1 MPSYT
6 LEDIARQTGV
16 SRSTV
21 SRVVNN
27 LPNVR
32 EDVRRRVLEAI
43 EKNGYL
49 PHAAARTLASRRSS
63 IIGLILSQTQSID
76 FIFTDPYYPYLMKG
90 ISQACSQHEQTL
102 ALFLAETK
110 EEEET
115 IFPHVART
123 GLLGGVIV
131 QAGHHGDRWI
141 IGKMAE
147 AGIPMVVVGRTFRSK
162 NISYIDIDNVS
173 ASQRAVNHLI
183 HLNYKRIGT
192 IAGPSASAVGVDR
205 LAGYRKALTAAGM
218 GVDDALIA
226 EGDFTEAGGYQA
238 MQRMLPARPEA
249 VFAAS
254 DIMALG
260 AIRLL
265 REAGLRVPQDVA
277 FVGFDDLPLA
287 FLEDAQ
293 LTTIRQP
300 VIQFGSR
307 AVELLLDLIEQ
318 GVKPPRQIIM
328 DTELIVRTSC
338 GASLRQKTV

>member
-1 MPSYT
+1 MPSFT

-32 EDVRRRVLEAI
+32 EAVRRRVLEAI

-63 IIGLILSQTQSID
+63 TIGLILPQSIG
-76 FIFTDPYYPYLMKG
+76 FFFTDPYYPYLTKG
-90 ISQACSQHEQTL
+90 ISQACSQHDQTL
-102 ALFLAETK
+102 TLFLAETR

-115 IFPHVART
+115 IFPRVAST
-123 GLLGGVIV
+123 GLLDGVIV

-147 AGIPMVVVGRTFRSK
+147 AGIPMVVIGRLFHSE
-162 NISYIDIDNVS
+162 NVSYIDIDNVS
-173 ASQRAVNHLI
+173 ASQSAVKHLI
-183 HLNYKRIGT
+183 CLGYRRIGT
-192 IAGPSASAVGVDR
+192 IAGPSASTVGVDR

-218 GVDDALIA
+218 SLDDALMV
-226 EGDFTEAGGYQA
+226 EGDFTEAGGYRA

-307 AVELLLDLIEQ
+307 AVELLLDLIEG